1 MPVSA
6 SQQIKR
12 ILRGLQTK
20 GKLYFY
26 NTRQFP
32 STNSE
37 TGEVRVITLHSIS
50 EPIGY
55 KKQKTIYETANRN
68 RLVLFLRDLWY
79 LENGWELPDNNEEWV
94 EIRKTIP
101 KLSEDNY

>member
-1 MPVSA
+1 MPVTA
-6 SQQIKR
+6 KQQINK
-12 ILRGLQTK
+12 ILKGLQSL

-32 STNSE
+32 SKDFE
-37 TGEVRVITLHSIS
+37 TGEVIVRTLYSIS
-50 EPIGY
+50 EPTGY
-55 KKQKTIYETANRN
+55 KKQKTIYETANLN
-68 RLVLFLRDLWY
+68 RLVLFMRDLWY
-79 LENGWELPDNNEEWV
+79 LENGEELPDANEEWE